1 MKKQPSMLSLRN
13 RRDPK
18 YQGNRQI
25 RPYRVLNKSG
35 DRNVNGIN
43 LTEKSV
49 KFTKDLVNTL
59 VETQWRYVLLFF
71 TFAFFGSWTFFAIF
85 YWIIAW
91 SHGDLIFDEE
101 TGQRLG
107 EDSGPCIVETE
118 TFIEFFLFSVET
130 QVSTGFGRYQPTE
143 ICPEAIFVIIVQ
155 LICGLVID
163 AAVVGIF
170 YVKIIRPPK
179 YSQFKFSRKAV
190 ICQRD
195 SRLCLVFRVVDFHQ
209 SHAIDTEIRAYLF
222 EEKISFEG
230 EQIGKSQENLK
241 LENNGRVLLLTWPIT
256 VCHVIDKTSPFYDL
270 SAKDLLERR

>member
-1 MKKQPSMLSLRN
+1 MMKKQPSMLSLRS

-18 YQGNRQI
+18 YQGVRQL
-25 RPYRVLNKSG
+25 RPCRVVNKSG

-43 LTEKSV
+43 LPEKSV
-49 KFTKDLVNTL
+49 KFMKDLVNTV
-59 VETQWRYVLLFF
+59 VEAQWRYVLLFF
-71 TFAFFGSWTFFAIF
+71 VFAFFGSWVFFAIF

-107 EDSGPCIVETE
+107 EESGPCIVEAEAFTE
-118 TFIEFFLFSVET
+118 FLLFSIET

-143 ICPEAIFVIIVQ
+143 ICPEAIFVLIVQ

-170 YVKIIRPPK
+170 YVKIIRPRK
-179 YSQFKFSRKAV
+179 NSQFKFSRKAV

-195 SRLCLVFRVVDFHQ
+195 SRLCLVFRVVDFHV
-209 SHAIDTEIRAYLF
+209 AYLF

-230 EQIGKSQENLK
+230 ERLGKSQESLK

-256 VCHVIDKTSPFYDL
+256 VSHIIDKTSPFYDL

>member
-1 MKKQPSMLSLRN
+1 MLNLRS

-18 YQGNRQI
+18 YQGKRQL
-25 RPYRVLNKSG
+25 RPCRVINKAG

-43 LTEKSV
+43 LSEKSV

-59 VETQWRYVLLFF
+59 VEAQWRYVLLFF
-71 TFAFFGSWTFFAIF
+71 AFAFFGSWIFFAIF

-107 EDSGPCIVETE
+107 DDDAPCINEAR
-118 TFIEFFLFSVET
+118 TFTAFFLFSIES
-130 QVSTGFGRYQPTE
+130 QVSTGYGTWFPTE
-143 ICPEAIFVIIVQ
+143 VCAEAIFVLIVQ

-163 AAVVGIF
+163 AAVIGVF
-170 YVKIIRPPK
+170 YAKIIRPPK
-179 YSQFKFSRKAV
+179 YSHFKFSRKAV

-195 SRLCLVFRVVDFHQ
+195 SRLCLLFRVVDFQQ
-209 SHAIDTEIRAYLF
+209 SHAIDTEIRAFLF

-230 EQIGKSQENLK
+230 ERMGKSQESLK
-241 LENNGRVLLLTWPIT
+241 LEGNGRVLMLTWPVV
-256 VCHVIDKTSPFYDL
+256 VCHIIDKTSPLYDL

>member
-1 MKKQPSMLSLRN
+1 M
-13 RRDPK
+13 
-18 YQGNRQI
+18 I
-25 RPYRVLNKSG
+25 RPCRVVNKAG

-43 LTEKSV
+43 LPEKSV
-49 KFTKDLVNTL
+49 KFAKDLVNTL
-59 VETQWRYVLLFF
+59 VEARWLYVLLFF
-71 TFAFFGSWTFFAIF
+71 TFAFFGSWLFFAAF
-85 YWIIAW
+85 YWVIAW
-91 SHGDLIFDEE
+91 SHGDLLFDEE

-107 EDSGPCIVETE
+107 EDSLPCIAEAK
-118 TFIEFFLFSVET
+118 TFVEFFLFSIET
-130 QVSTGFGRYQPTE
+130 QVSTGFGRYLPTE
-143 ICPEAIFVIIVQ
+143 VCPEAIFVLIVQ

-195 SRLCLVFRVVDFHQ
+195 SRLCLLFRIADFHQ

-230 EQIGKSQENLK
+230 ERMGKSQESLK
-241 LENNGRVLLLTWPIT
+241 LENNGRVLLIWPLT
-256 VCHVIDKTSPFYDL
+256 VCHFIDKLSPFYDL